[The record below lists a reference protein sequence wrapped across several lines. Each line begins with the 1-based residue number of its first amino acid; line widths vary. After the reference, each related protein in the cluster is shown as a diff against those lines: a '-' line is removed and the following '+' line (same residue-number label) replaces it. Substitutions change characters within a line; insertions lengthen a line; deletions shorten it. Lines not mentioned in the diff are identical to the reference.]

1 MSAPSDGI
9 IDGMDQAKFCV
20 PRRRDGIR
28 MDLRAIQTH
37 ANALYTFASREIDN
51 MAEGVADDDAW
62 ELCLDS
68 VDSVQQHG
76 AEISAAIIDEACQ
89 DIPVD
94 EAIRDIIAQSVRSM
108 DGVETFAELGSVPAE
123 VEKHTACEH
132 CNGDTNTIKR
142 GANGVSRWL
151 YCKQCTRTVF
161 LRRRSD
167 VAEMWAYLMAI
178 LWWHGDRIGAK
189 MLRQIPYAP

>member
-1 MSAPSDGI
+1 
-9 IDGMDQAKFCV
+9 
-20 PRRRDGIR
+20 
-28 MDLRAIQTH
+28 MDLPIY
-37 ANALYTFASREIDN
+37 N
-51 MAEGVADDDAW
+51 
-62 ELCLDS
+62 
-68 VDSVQQHG
+68 
-76 AEISAAIIDEACQ
+76 
-89 DIPVD
+89 IPVD
-94 EAIRDIIAQSVRSM
+94 EAIRDIAQSVRSM

>member
-1 MSAPSDGI
+1 M
-9 IDGMDQAKFCV
+9 
-20 PRRRDGIR
+20 
-28 MDLRAIQTH
+28 
-37 ANALYTFASREIDN
+37 
-51 MAEGVADDDAW
+51 
-62 ELCLDS
+62 
-68 VDSVQQHG
+68 QQHG

-94 EAIRDIIAQSVRSM
+94 EAIRDIAQSVRSM

-123 VEKHTACEH
+123 VEKHAACEH
-132 CNGDTNTIKR
+132 CNSDSNTIKR